1 MTIRP
6 NRPIETSLMST
17 YSRSDLAFVRGEGVW
32 LFDKKGKMFL
42 DLASG
47 IAVNSLGYSNPYLND
62 KLKKQ
67 IDKLWHLSNVYQIP
81 EQEKLAQRLCDNS
94 FADYVFFCNSGTEAI
109 EASIKIA
116 RRYFH
121 SSENWSHKK
130 EILSF
135 SGSFHGRT
143 IGALAAGG
151 PDKLSS
157 FNTTVNDFKF
167 LEFGDHEQ
175 LQNSISEKTAAV
187 IIEPIQGEGGIREV
201 PRQCLEGLRKIC
213 DENNCLLIFDEV
225 QCGMGRTGKLF
236 AYEWSEV
243 NPDIMTIAK
252 AIGNGFPLGACLTS
266 KKVGEKMDFGSHGS
280 TFGGNPLACTVGNA
294 VLDQILKKGFLQN
307 VKKLSEFFHLELNK
321 IKEQFPKIIKEVRGK
336 GLLIGLQL
344 NFDQTKF
351 IELLMENRLLTIR
364 AAENVIRILPPLNV
378 KKSEISFALKII
390 RKVCKNYKI

>member
-1 MTIRP
+1 MTNVLP
-6 NRPIETSLMST
+6 T
-17 YSRSDLAFVRGEGVW
+17 YPRSNLEFTHGVGSYLYTKSGE
-32 LFDKKGKMFL
+32 KFL
-42 DLASG
+42 DFGTG

-62 KLKKQ
+62 KLKEQ

-81 EQEKLAQRLCDNS
+81 EQEKLAKRLCDNS

-121 SSENWSHKK
+121 DTENSSNKT

-187 IIEPIQGEGGIREV
+187 IIEPIQGEGGVREV
-201 PRQCLEGLRKIC
+201 PKQCLEGLRKIC
-213 DENNCLLIFDEV
+213 DENKCLLIFDEV
-225 QCGMGRTGKLF
+225 QCGVGRTGKLF
-236 AYEWSEV
+236 AHEWSGV

-266 KKVGEKMDFGSHGS
+266 KEVGGKMDFGSHGS

-294 VLDQILKKGFLQN
+294 VLDIMLKDKFFSEINVVANKLYEGLQN
-307 VKKLSEFFHLELNK
+307 VVTDFPSVIENVRGRGFILGLKCKVENEKFVNLAREKYILTVKASDNVVRLLPPINLTLNECNEAIEKIRATCSEFK
-321 IKEQFPKIIKEVRGK
+321 
-336 GLLIGLQL
+336 
-344 NFDQTKF
+344 
-351 IELLMENRLLTIR
+351 
-364 AAENVIRILPPLNV
+364 
-378 KKSEISFALKII
+378 
-390 RKVCKNYKI
+390 

>member
-1 MTIRP
+1 MTNVLP
-6 NRPIETSLMST
+6 T
-17 YSRSDLAFVRGEGVW
+17 YPRSNLEFTHGVGSYLYTKSGE
-32 LFDKKGKMFL
+32 KFL
-42 DLASG
+42 DFGTG

-62 KLKKQ
+62 KLKEQ

-121 SSENWSHKK
+121 SLENLSHKT

-175 LQNSISEKTAAV
+175 LKNSISEKTAAV

-266 KKVGEKMDFGSHGS
+266 KKVGGKMDFGSHGS

-294 VLDQILKKGFLQN
+294 VLDIMLKDKFFNEINVVAKKLYEGLQN
-307 VKKLSEFFHLELNK
+307 V
-321 IKEQFPKIIKEVRGK
+321 ITDFPGVIENIRGRGFIL
-336 GLLIGLQL
+336 GLKCKVE
-344 NFDQTKF
+344 NDKF
-351 IELLMENRLLTIR
+351 VNLAREKYILTVKASDNVVRLLPPINLTLTECDEAIDKIR
-364 AAENVIRILPPLNV
+364 AIC
-378 KKSEISFALKII
+378 SELK
-390 RKVCKNYKI
+390 